1 MTRRD
6 TPKDKGSIL
15 ETVDVSGVRWRAFG
29 ADGEP
34 PIIMNP
40 KASPHALVSWCWAE
54 ADHALQLSIAGS
66 VSGEDYELVK
76 INEAIQNLLEGITA
90 VLEALA
96 ARGVLKERAKLR
108 MVQKHDPE

>member
-6 TPKDKGSIL
+6 TSKDKGSIL
-15 ETVDVSGVRWRAFG
+15 EAVDVSGVRWRAFG

-40 KASPHALVSWCWAE
+40 KASPHALVSWCWSE

-76 INEAIQNLLEGITA
+76 INEAIQNRLEGITA

-96 ARGVLKERAKLR
+96 ARGAMKEHTKLR
-108 MVQKHDPE
+108 VVRKDDEG